1 MSSPTSIQA
10 TEPDR
15 GPAQPTASRGS
26 TSTAR
31 IVVLPGDGIGPEVT
45 AAAVSVLEAVASAH
59 RFHLELSTRPVGGAA
74 IEAEGVPVS
83 SSTLELCRAA
93 DAVLFGAAGAPRW
106 DHLRGDARPGAATLR
121 LRRELG
127 LAVNLRPVR
136 AFPALVEHGPLRRE
150 VIHDAE
156 FVIVRELTGGAYF
169 GEHGRSGAGMDE
181 SAHDTMA
188 YSRREV
194 ARVVGFA
201 LELARTRRR
210 HLTSV
215 DKANVLWSGRLW
227 RDVAT
232 ELAAANPDVVVEHA
246 LVDSFALSM
255 LQRPRR
261 LDVVVAENLFGD
273 ILSDEAAAIS
283 GSLGLMA
290 SASLNPEGGPALYE
304 PIHGSAPDIAGRG
317 IANPV
322 GAILSAALL
331 VEHSL
336 RRPQAAAE
344 IRSAVDRALERGAR
358 TPDLDG
364 EASTDEVTSAILAE
378 LAARRPAGRPA

>member
-1 MSSPTSIQA
+1 MSSPTVIQA
-10 TEPDR
+10 AGSDQDP
-15 GPAQPTASRGS
+15 GPATASPGVRRA
-26 TSTAR
+26 AR
-31 IVVLPGDGIGPEVT
+31 IAVLAGDGIGPEVT
-45 AAAVSVLEAVASAH
+45 AAAVSVLSQVASHH
-59 RFHLELSTRPVGGAA
+59 RLDLELFERRVGGAA
-74 IEAEGVPVS
+74 IEADGEPLP
-83 SSTLELCRAA
+83 SSTLDLCRSV

-106 DHLRGDARPGAATLR
+106 DHLRGEARPGAATLR
-121 LRRELG
+121 LRQELG

-136 AFPALVEHGPLRRE
+136 AFPALLERSPLRPE
-150 VIHDAE
+150 VIRDAD

-201 LELARTRRR
+201 LDLARTRRR
-210 HLTSV
+210 RLTSV

-227 RDVAT
+227 RDVVT
-232 ELAAANPDVVVEHA
+232 ELAAAHPDIAVTHA

-255 LQRPRR
+255 LQSPGG

-290 SASLNPEGGPALYE
+290 SASLNPAGGPALYE

-317 IANPV
+317 VANPV

-331 VEHSL
+331 LEHSMGL
-336 RRPQAAAE
+336 PEAAAE
-344 IRSAVDRALERGAR
+344 IRGAVDRALESGAR
-358 TPDLDG
+358 TPDLG
-364 EASTDEVTSAILAE
+364 GTASTAQVSAAILAE
-378 LAARRPAGRPA
+378 LATSPAPGDRP